1 MLLRVNSVS
10 MDTFISWTQF
20 TFLHSF
26 LLTLYKM
33 DRDFQVFKTK
43 IWKVTNYMRD
53 WNVHFSIASTG
64 FKLHVACTLLSNS
77 CLLTKACTFSALTD
91 NLLWQL
97 EGDNRPDVTA
107 VRDSTTEKE
116 RKIKLITI
124 LLPLHAHDD
133 GKNYVKYCKKKM
145 DHSFYL
151 KIGVWLAKRLH

>member
-10 MDTFISWTQF
+10 MGTFISWTQI

-33 DRDFQVFKTK
+33 DSRDFQVFKIK
-43 IWKVTNYMRD
+43 IWKVTNYKRD
-53 WNVHFSIASTG
+53 WNVHFSIASTRC
-64 FKLHVACTLLSNS
+64 KLHVGSTLLGNI

-116 RKIKLITI
+116 RKIKLRTI

-133 GKNYVKYCKKKM
+133 GKN
-145 DHSFYL
+145 
-151 KIGVWLAKRLH
+151 